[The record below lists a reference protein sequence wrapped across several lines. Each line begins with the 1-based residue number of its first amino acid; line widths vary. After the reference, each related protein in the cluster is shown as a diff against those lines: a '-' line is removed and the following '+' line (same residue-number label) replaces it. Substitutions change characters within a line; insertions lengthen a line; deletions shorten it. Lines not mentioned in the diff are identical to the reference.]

1 MNAICLFKISPT
13 ITKKRLEFN
22 FIKINH
28 KQILEIKRY
37 NWIQN
42 QHKKGHKR
50 KYGMLFH
57 DFKLILINRSVIS
70 IAIYS
75 VYSSF
80 QLVGIFGKVL

>member
-13 ITKKRLEFN
+13 ITKKKLEFN

-42 QHKKGHKR
+42 QHKKGHNIK
-50 KYGMLFH
+50 KGTKENMECYFM
-57 DFKLILINRSVIS
+57 ILN
-70 IAIYS
+70 
-75 VYSSF
+75 
-80 QLVGIFGKVL
+80 